1 MMTGKAYSRASGG
14 QMMSAYAVLSLLLEE
29 FRHTLT
35 TIEQAKL
42 NKIQDSTS
50 PVECTDNPI
59 ALHLMQWSKA
69 KVEEVSSKSRTAVFG
84 LAILI
89 IQKQDNSLSK
99 Q

>member
-42 NKIQDSTS
+42 NKI
-50 PVECTDNPI
+50 
-59 ALHLMQWSKA
+59 
-69 KVEEVSSKSRTAVFG
+69 
-84 LAILI
+84 
-89 IQKQDNSLSK
+89 
-99 Q
+99 